1 MPWKKLLVWAT
12 GQIDEALRQKLE
24 FVLEENR
31 VYRALLDR
39 HSPHWRLQDAE
50 RKVLA
55 AKGESLGKFLQ
66 DVITIVQPQTLLKW
80 HRQLVASKWDSS
92 NRRKGQ
98 LGRPSVSVQNERLVL
113 QFARENPSW
122 GYDRIV
128 GALANLGL
136 QVSDQTVG
144 NILQRHGFGP
154 APERKRNTSWA
165 QFIRRHKEA
174 LWATDFFTAEDRTTT
189 GLTTFYV
196 LFFLHLRT
204 RRIVLGGITPLPN
217 ESWMKQ
223 IPRNLTVADGPMAD
237 ARFLLHDRD
246 TKFSEGFDA
255 ILNAAGVQPI
265 KLPPQSP
272 NLNAFAERW
281 VRSVKDECL
290 DQLILFGERSLRHEL
305 DEYLAHYQHERNH
318 QGLDVVIPFPD
329 ERIGPTTGRIIKAE
343 RLGGLLSFYYRRA
356 A

>member
-1 MPWKKLLVWAT
+1 
-12 GQIDEALRQKLE
+12 
-24 FVLEENR
+24 
-31 VYRALLDR
+31 
-39 HSPHWRLQDAE
+39 
-50 RKVLA
+50 
-55 AKGESLGKFLQ
+55 
-66 DVITIVQPQTLLKW
+66 
-80 HRQLVASKWDSS
+80 
-92 NRRKGQ
+92 
-98 LGRPSVSVQNERLVL
+98 LVL

-165 QFIRRHKEA
+165 QFIRRHKEV
-174 LWATDFFTAEDRTTT
+174 LWATDFFAAEDRTTT

-223 IPRNLTVADGPMAD
+223 IARNLTVADGPMAD

>member
-39 HSPHWRLQDAE
+39 HSPHWRLQDPE

-55 AKGESLGKFLQ
+55 QKGKPLGKLLG

-80 HRQLVASKWDSS
+80 HRRLIASKWDFSH
-92 NRRKGQ
+92 RRTAKP
-98 LGRPSVSVQNERLVL
+98 GRPFVPAEVQQLVL

-128 GALANLGL
+128 GALANLGHR
-136 QVSDQTVG
+136 VSDQTVG
-144 NILQRHGFGP
+144 NILKRNGLGP
-154 APERKRNTSWA
+154 APERKRNTTWA
-165 QFIRRHKEA
+165 QFIRRHKEV
-174 LWATDFFTAEDRTTT
+174 LWATDFFTAEVWTPT

-196 LFFLHLRT
+196 LFFLHLQT
-204 RRIVLGGITPLPN
+204 RRVILAGITPFPN
-217 ESWMKQ
+217 ETWLKQ
-223 IPRNLTVADGPMAD
+223 VARNLTVEDGPMTK

-246 TKFSEGFDA
+246 AKFSEAFDA
-255 ILNAAGVQPI
+255 VFQSASIEPL

-272 NLNAFAERW
+272 NLNAFAKRW

-290 DQLILFGERSLRHEL
+290 DQLILFGERSLHHTL
-305 DEYLAHYQHERNH
+305 NQYLAHHQHERNH
-318 QGLDVVIPFPD
+318 QGLENVIPFPD
-329 ERIGPTTGRIIKAE
+329 QPTGCHEGTIRKSE
-343 RLGGLLSFYYRRA
+343 RLGGLLNFYPRVA